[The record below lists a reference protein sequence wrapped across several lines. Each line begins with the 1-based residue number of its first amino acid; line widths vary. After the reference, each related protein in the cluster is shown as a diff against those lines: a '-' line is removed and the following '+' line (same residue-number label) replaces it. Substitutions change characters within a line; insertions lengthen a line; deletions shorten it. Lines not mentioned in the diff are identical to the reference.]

1 MKFGMQTYVKVCC
14 LYGMGGV
21 QSYKEQCVWMCV
33 CVCVWLGEAGGITLM
48 KNKFQKASITSA
60 QARAPAFAFQCEV
73 QPPLFMM
80 LYTSKPRPA
89 SLYLAHSHSLSL
101 SPLIPIVTTSPG
113 SICLYGGK
121 RQRPV
126 GWFGT
131 SRLLMG
137 VNKQEVQLRRSLNY
151 QIVILNKHLR
161 WLMGRV
167 LLPQTTATDDDRCF
181 LNFHFCFLYLRV
193 CSVIVAAVI
202 SASTLRQMF
211 PLWCTAFC
219 LPVGLSAW
227 KEAVLSWHTTCYAA
241 TNWISTLN

>member
-1 MKFGMQTYVKVCC
+1 MFSVWD
-14 LYGMGGV
+14 GGGCRV
-21 QSYKEQCVWMCV
+21 IRSNVFECVSV

-167 LLPQTTATDDDRCF
+167 FTAADNSYRW
-181 LNFHFCFLYLRV
+181 
-193 CSVIVAAVI
+193 
-202 SASTLRQMF
+202 RQMF
-211 PLWCTAFC
+211 SKLSFLFFVST
-219 LPVGLSAW
+219 GLFSDSSSCHISIYSTSNVPSLVHSFLSSCRSISL
-227 KEAVLSWHTTCYAA
+227 KGSSFILTYDVLCCHKLDIHTELK
-241 TNWISTLN
+241 N